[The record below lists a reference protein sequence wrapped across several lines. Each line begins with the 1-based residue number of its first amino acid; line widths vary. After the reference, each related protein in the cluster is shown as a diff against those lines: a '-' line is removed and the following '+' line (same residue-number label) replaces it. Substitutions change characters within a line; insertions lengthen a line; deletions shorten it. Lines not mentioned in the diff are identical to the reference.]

1 MAKLATPATRQRMFR
16 QLLVALLDTP
26 APTIINFDERPDR
39 TPYLTLHALS
49 AQDAERIATA
59 LRLRNRG
66 ERGQPYPLAGLTE
79 FWTGTLYGDL
89 MGWRVNVEFHVP
101 FAGEYVDRWAAEGGF
116 KRHGTARPWPETAEQ
131 VAA

>member
-1 MAKLATPATRQRMFR
+1 MAKPVTPATRQRMFR

-26 APTIINFDERPDR
+26 APTAIDFDERPDR
-39 TPYLTLHALS
+39 TPYLTLHAPS

-66 ERGQPYPLAGLTE
+66 EGGQPYPLTGLTE

-89 MGWRVNVEFHVP
+89 MGWRVNVEFHAP
-101 FAGEYVDRWAAEGGF
+101 FAGEYVDRWEADDGF
-116 KRHGTARPWPETAEQ
+116 KRHRTVRPEPVEQ